1 MKLKSKLLISFLIV
15 IILPLITGIGI
26 TYFNIRNS
34 INNLDEK
41 KAYTNLDSTSNYIN
55 FIVHNHES
63 LYINWTPWSDFYDA
77 VNNKDIQWIEDN
89 VFSTVK
95 ENTSNETIMI
105 INLDG
110 TVLCEDNSPSE
121 WQNINFKDFNLFKK
135 FNNDTHY
142 VSGLEMTCDGL
153 YVVSIAKIVSDDD
166 KSFSNY
172 SGYILYSRKIK
183 NSTTIDGTVNKGLMD
198 LGKDIIGVEITLKL
212 NNGIVI
218 STSKDNLDVNHKTS
232 DFKDNEIKLTKKNMG
247 DSIKIQ
253 TEKVLTDVE
262 NNPIGVISVET
273 KSQSGVVALKELA
286 KNSIIL
292 ILILIFSVIILSFA
306 IIEIGLNPLKI
317 IITEFNKIASGY
329 LTIND
334 EETLLKKH
342 INKKDEIGDF
352 ARSFHTMKSN
362 LRKMLLNIN
371 KSVAIVTSTSNTL
384 SEISHNTSDMA
395 NHTTATIDTMAQEAA
410 KQSDY
415 SVSILEMMED
425 AKAHVNK
432 GSTKLSIVL
441 DSVNTARNITN
452 SSSELMNN
460 AVNYIDIMTLSLNK
474 SSDSITTLKNH
485 SNEIGNIVNV
495 IRSITEQTNLLALN
509 AAIEAAR
516 AGEYG
521 KGFAVVADEI
531 RKLSDESS
539 NETKHI
545 EKILENI
552 QKETD
557 LTVKNIEDNLNA
569 FNEQTEFIKNGEKS
583 LIDALT
589 KINSAEE
596 NSRQLQDILNII
608 TEHITRT
615 FANVKKITDSITD
628 SAESSEQLA
637 ATSEEQLAVINQL
650 AQSAEDLSAL
660 AEKLENEVATFK
672 L

>member
-15 IILPLITGIGI
+15 IILPIITGIGI

-34 INNLDEK
+34 INSLDEK

-55 FIVHNHES
+55 FIIHNHES

-110 TVLCEDNSPSE
+110 TILCEDNSPSA

-142 VSGLEMTCDGL
+142 VSGLEMTSDGL

-166 KSFSNY
+166 KSFSDYN
-172 SGYILYSRKIK
+172 GYILYSRKIK
-183 NSTTIDGTVNKGLMD
+183 NSTTVDGNLNKGLID

-218 STSKDNLDVNHKTS
+218 STSKDNLDVKHKTS
-232 DFKDNEIKLTKKNMG
+232 DFKDNEIKLTKNSIG

-273 KSQSGVVALKELA
+273 KSQSGVIALKELSE
-286 KNSIIL
+286 NSIVL
-292 ILILIFSVIILSFA
+292 VLILIFSVIILSFA

-329 LTIND
+329 LTTD
-334 EETLLKKH
+334 VEETLLKKH
-342 INKKDEIGDF
+342 LDKRDEIGDF
-352 ARSFHTMKSN
+352 ARSFNTMKSN

-371 KSVAIVTSTSNTL
+371 KSVAVVTSTSNTL
-384 SEISHNTSDMA
+384 TEISQNTNDMA
-395 NHTTATIDTMAQEAA
+395 NHTTSAIDIMAQEAA

-425 AKAHVNK
+425 AEFHINK
-432 GSTKLSIVL
+432 GSAKLSIVL
-441 DSVNTARNITN
+441 DSVNNARNITN
-452 SSSELMNN
+452 GSSESMNN
-460 AVNYIDIMTLSLNK
+460 AVNYIDTMTLSLNK

-545 EKILENI
+545 ENILENI
-552 QKETD
+552 KKETD

-569 FNEQTEFIKNGEKS
+569 FTKQVEFIKNGEKS
-583 LIDALT
+583 LIDAVA
-589 KINSAEE
+589 KINNAEE
-596 NSRQLQDILNII
+596 SSRQLQDILNII

-615 FANVKKITDSITD
+615 FANIKKITDSITD

-637 ATSEEQLAVINQL
+637 ATSQEQLAVINQL

-660 AEKLENEVATFK
+660 AEKLENEVDTFK

>member
-15 IILPLITGIGI
+15 IILPIITGIGI

-34 INNLDEK
+34 INSLDEK

-55 FIVHNHES
+55 FIIHNHES

-110 TVLCEDNSPSE
+110 TILCEDNSPSA

-142 VSGLEMTCDGL
+142 VSGLEMTPDGL

-166 KSFSNY
+166 TSFSDYN
-172 SGYILYSRKIK
+172 GYILYSRKIK
-183 NSTTIDGTVNKGLMD
+183 NSTIVDGNLNKGLID

-218 STSKDNLDVNHKTS
+218 STSKDNLDVKHKPS
-232 DFKDNEIKLTKKNMG
+232 DFKDNEIKLTKKNIE

-286 KNSIIL
+286 ENSIVL
-292 ILILIFSVIILSFA
+292 VLILIFSVIILSFA

-329 LTIND
+329 LTTD
-334 EETLLKKH
+334 VEETLLKKH
-342 INKKDEIGDF
+342 LDKRDEIGDF
-352 ARSFHTMKSN
+352 ARSFNTMKSN

-371 KSVAIVTSTSNTL
+371 KSVAVVTSTSNTL
-384 SEISHNTSDMA
+384 TEISQNTNDMA
-395 NHTTATIDTMAQEAA
+395 NHTTSAIDIMAQEAA

-425 AKAHVNK
+425 AEFHINK
-432 GSTKLSIVL
+432 GSAKLSIVL
-441 DSVNTARNITN
+441 DSVNNARNITN
-452 SSSELMNN
+452 SSSESMNN
-460 AVNYIDIMTLSLNK
+460 AVNYIDTMTLSLNK

-545 EKILENI
+545 ENILENI
-552 QKETD
+552 KKETD

-569 FNEQTEFIKNGEKS
+569 FTKQVEFIKNGEKS
-583 LIDALT
+583 LIDAVA
-589 KINSAEE
+589 KINNAEE

-615 FANVKKITDSITD
+615 FANIKKITDSITD

-637 ATSEEQLAVINQL
+637 ATSQEQLAVINQL

-660 AEKLENEVATFK
+660 AEKLENEVDTFK